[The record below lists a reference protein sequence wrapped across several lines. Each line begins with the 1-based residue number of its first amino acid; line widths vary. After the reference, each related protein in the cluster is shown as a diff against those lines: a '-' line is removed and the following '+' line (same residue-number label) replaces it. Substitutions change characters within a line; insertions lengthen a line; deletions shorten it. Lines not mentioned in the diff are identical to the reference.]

1 MLFDILS
8 VVLVV
13 YVMILPFILFGMVS
27 ALIGKPT
34 APVLPKRK
42 KKKPQISPK
51 DQRIIDILANIDAY
65 DGTSKGQKPI
75 KE

>member
-8 VVLVV
+8 VVIVI

-27 ALIGKPT
+27 ALVGRPT
-34 APVLPKRK
+34 VQVLPKRR
-42 KKKPQISPK
+42 KKKPQMNPK
-51 DQRIIDILANIDAY
+51 EQRIIDILANIDAY
-65 DGTSKGQKPI
+65 DGTSNGQKPI

>member
-8 VVLVV
+8 VVLVI

-27 ALIGKPT
+27 ALVGRPS
-34 APVLPKRK
+34 AQVLPRRK

-75 KE
+75 KG